1 MNILKAISTKTTKG
15 IQTGTVLKCVD
26 NTGAKVVEV
35 ISVKG
40 FSGARGR
47 HPRAG
52 VGDVVQCAVKKGTQ
66 KIKHE
71 VVRAVV
77 VRQAMP
83 YRRPQGNWI
92 KFQDNAVILLDEKN
106 EPRGK
111 EIKDVIAKE
120 CVERFPT
127 VGKIARTIV

>member
-1 MNILKAISTKTTKG
+1 MKAISTRTTKG
-15 IQTGTVLKCVD
+15 IQTGTVLKCID
-26 NTGAKVVEV
+26 NTGAKVLEV
-35 ISVKG
+35 IAVKG
-40 FSGARGR
+40 FKGVRGT
-47 HPRAG
+47 HPCAG
-52 VGDVVQCAVKKGTQ
+52 VGDVIVCAVKKGTQ

-71 VVRAVV
+71 VVRALI

-83 YRRPQGNWI
+83 YKRPTGTWI
-92 KFQDNAVILLDEKN
+92 KFQDNAAVLLDEKN

-120 CVERFPT
+120 AVERFRT

>member
-1 MNILKAISTKTTKG
+1 MKTISTKTTKG
-15 IQTGTVLKCVD
+15 IQTGTKLKCVD
-26 NTGAKVVEV
+26 NTGAKFLEV
-35 ISVKG
+35 ISVRGFKG
-40 FSGARGR
+40 TKGR

-71 VVRAVV
+71 IVNAVI

-83 YRRPQGNWI
+83 YRRAVGGWI
-92 KFQDNAVILLDEKN
+92 KFQDNAAVLIDEKN
-106 EPRGK
+106 EPKGK

-120 CVERFPT
+120 AVERFPT